1 MKKGLLSILAA
12 SAVLVGCQNYDDQ
25 FDALNTQITKLSST
39 VDGLAG
45 VQSDVAALKGLITS
59 LQTEVGSVQSTLAA
73 DLAVALSAIEEVE
86 TLVNDV
92 ASSEDLQQVQ
102 DDLDGVSTDVT
113 EILES
118 NNVYST
124 DVIVN
129 SEGTLDFAVALGT
142 KLSIVNGN
150 VVFIVDSTMDI
161 AKVQEALDNIGIV
174 VGEFAYLAKSSTVSP
189 VNFNNITS
197 AEDIEIAQAGSYS
210 FAALTSARDI
220 AFGSN
225 YNSKVTGISMPLLKS
240 VTSFSTGGVS
250 VNAGVPLNGADRVN
264 GPATV
269 NNKISFTKANSI
281 DINTLARY
289 GTALELAVDEGGTIG
304 IAALDDVDATGQQT
318 NITLSIEGPS
328 SISIENLKDGALTF
342 KNVGDVIVNGFE
354 GPFVL
359 EAGVVSFKADKA
371 MQVATASATDL
382 EVFEITG
389 IVDPDNATGTAA
401 HKGPAV
407 VFDSNSNIRI
417 IKLKGVID
425 DVDLNNNSDLEEA
438 HVTADVSDEINITNN
453 SSLIAVNTTDSKAT
467 GVVVSGNSDLETL
480 SIVTTTVDGPDADTK
495 VDGNYEVTNNA
506 SLLSVAISSNKVST
520 LKITGNDD
528 MTSIDLSGMTTLG
541 DTATGQNLSIFANDL
556 TATRGTDSSE
566 GTSNKA
572 PGAAGDEGTFS
583 ESAGMKTV
591 KAIATKFQLAADA
604 TSYIY
609 FDTVETFDP
618 VGSGAETN
626 DHTFVTAAVVS
637 GIPTKATQPEQT
649 IVLHKEKDNSVALK
663 PAIARKRAFLIKGY
677 GTTGDLFTLNV
688 NNADIL
694 ASTTPTNMASP
705 NPAVNVG
712 AILSAANLASAD
724 AAGVTLTATA
734 YANPSVE
741 IEFGD
746 NTASTEAS
754 AAATVAIASDFEFN
768 ASDNFTL
775 ELAGDNPAN
784 ISGTAY
790 TTAAAFTAALLTAW
804 NTANSNANI
813 TDFTAAASGTTAI
826 VFTAVDE
833 GTSQIGK
840 LLKFTG
846 TIASQT
852 QSNIGFNIYNG
863 YDGYATGA
871 LSSDNVARGNAIVVA
886 VEADTAGVALSEIG
900 STNASGAS
908 GVRLLNAGVTAVTA
922 EELYSTLNP
931 YLATIAL
938 QNTEVAGT
946 TEYPGQSR
954 SDVVNAADEVGGSV
968 STSVNFNRVTW
979 LAD

>member
-124 DVIVN
+124 DVIVT
-129 SEGTLDFAVALGT
+129 SEGTLDFAVALGSR
-142 KLSIVNGN
+142 LSIVNGN

-161 AKVQEALDNIGIV
+161 AKVQEAIDNIGIV

-189 VNFNNITS
+189 VNFDSITS
-197 AEDIEIAQAGSYS
+197 AEDIEVAQAGAYS
-210 FAALTSARDI
+210 FASLTSAKDVV
-220 AFGSN
+220 FGSN
-225 YNSKVTGISMPLLKS
+225 YNSKVTEISMPLLKTVGSFTTES
-240 VTSFSTGGVS
+240 VS
-250 VNAGVPLNGADRVN
+250 LNPGTPKDGADRVN
-264 GPATV
+264 GSGTE

-281 DINTLARY
+281 DINTLTRY

-480 SIVTTTVDGPDADTK
+480 SIVTTTVDGPDTDTK

-528 MTSIDLSGMTTLG
+528 MTSIDLSGMSTLG
-541 DTATGQNLSIFANDL
+541 DTAVGQNISIFANDL

-566 GTSNKA
+566 GIVNKGA
-572 PGAAGDEGTFS
+572 GAAGDEGSFS
-583 ESAGMKTV
+583 ESAGMKSV
-591 KAIATKFQLAADA
+591 KVIATKFAGAPKA
-604 TSYIY
+604 TGYIY

-618 VGSGAETN
+618 VGSTTETN
-626 DHTFVTAAVVS
+626 DHTFDTTAVVT
-637 GIPTKATQPEQT
+637 GEPTFASQPVQAR
-649 IVLHKEKDNSVALK
+649 ILHKGADNSVALK
-663 PAIARKRAFLIKGY
+663 PAIARKRAFLIEGY
-677 GTTGDLFTLNV
+677 GTTATDEFLLNV
-688 NNADIL
+688 NNADVV
-694 ASTTPTNMASP
+694 AAVTPPNMTSA

-712 AILSAANLASAD
+712 AILSAANLAAADSAGLTLSATPY
-724 AAGVTLTATA
+724 AAPT
-734 YANPSVE
+734 VE

-746 NTASTEAS
+746 NTSTTEAS
-754 AAATVAIASDFEFN
+754 ATTVIAGNFEFKASDT
-768 ASDNFTL
+768 FTL
-775 ELAGDNPAN
+775 TLEGDNPAN
-784 ISGTAY
+784 VSGTDYA
-790 TTAAAFTAALLTAW
+790 TAGDFTAALFAAW
-804 NTANSNANI
+804 NLANGDDNI
-813 TDFTAAASGTTAI
+813 TDFTAAMSGTTAI
-826 VFTAVDE
+826 VFTAKDK

-840 LLKFTG
+840 VLSFTG
-846 TIASQT
+846 SIASQT

-871 LSSDNVARGNAIVVA
+871 LSSDNGAKGNGIVVA

-900 STNASGAS
+900 STDASGTA
-908 GVRLLNAGVTAVTA
+908 GIRLLDASVTNVTAW
-922 EELYSTLNP
+922 ELYSTLNP
-931 YLATIAL
+931 YLATALL
-938 QNTEVAGT
+938 QNAEEAGVR
-946 TEYPGQSR
+946 EYPGQSR

-968 STSVNFNRVTW
+968 SDAANFNRVTW